1 MLFYPQIS
9 NAFAELGNMI
19 ATGIDNIADW
29 FGSLG
34 NKNTDIGTGKISI
47 LGRLHGNITFSRQ
60 RNEGRDTG
68 LRDIPNDRLEDMARH
83 EKGAYRN
90 KLQKELKMRK
100 LRNKQKKRGG
110 PSMRGWWIL
119 FILGEYFRRSNNEH

>member
-1 MLFYPQIS
+1 MFYPQIS

-68 LRDIPNDRLEDMARH
+68 LRDILHIKFCELLSLNRNLE
-83 EKGAYRN
+83 
-90 KLQKELKMRK
+90 
-100 LRNKQKKRGG
+100 KR
-110 PSMRGWWIL
+110 
-119 FILGEYFRRSNNEH
+119 